1 MGNLFSE
8 SLQRSKNINEKGGEK
23 GCKLRSVLAAK
34 DLPGNRQGQRAMVP
48 CKSGQR
54 GGKART
60 SSVGLEVP
68 GQKQYVEM
76 LMSGASRL
84 VNVNEV
90 KPSYEVPVRGTLR
103 FDWREKEGGREEEKG
118 RKSFIPVEMARGP
131 LLLAAGW
138 LPIGSRQPSERAA
151 G

>member
-1 MGNLFSE
+1 MEEKKERERESEGEKLYTCEPVRTARSSWRRDGCLPYKSQHVNSRARMGNVFSE
-8 SLQRSKNINEKGGEK
+8 SLQRSKNNNEKGGEK

-68 GQKQYVEM
+68 G
-76 LMSGASRL
+76 
-84 VNVNEV
+84 
-90 KPSYEVPVRGTLR
+90 
-103 FDWREKEGGREEEKG
+103 
-118 RKSFIPVEMARGP
+118 
-131 LLLAAGW
+131 
-138 LPIGSRQPSERAA
+138 
-151 G
+151 

>member
-1 MGNLFSE
+1 VSEHGRKEGERERKSEGEKLYTCEPVHTARSSWRRDGCLPYKSQHVFSE

-23 GCKLRSVLAAK
+23 GCKLRSVPAAK

-84 VNVNEV
+84 VNVNEA
-90 KPSYEVPVRGTLR
+90 KPSYELPVRGILR
-103 FDWREKEGGREEEKG
+103 LD
-118 RKSFIPVEMARGP
+118 
-131 LLLAAGW
+131 
-138 LPIGSRQPSERAA
+138 
-151 G
+151 